1 MQCFDVDDALTGS
14 GVSEEVKN
22 ERELEYLS
30 SYLILQLIEG
40 HCIAE
45 HAHKASTLPKSKEF
59 IDSLF
64 KEYGTNG
71 TISLDKFE
79 ALLKKLGIG
88 NEAHTTTTTTG
99 GSHAGHD
106 HRKRRS
112 IEAYSLVDDEKNEAS
127 SLVNDEQ
134 NEHRRQR
141 RSAASGLLAGKV
153 FDLI

>member
-1 MQCFDVDDALTGS
+1 MDDALSGS

-22 ERELEYLS
+22 GQELEYLS
-30 SYLILQLIEG
+30 SYIILQLIEG

-88 NEAHTTTTTTG
+88 NEAHTATTTG
-99 GSHAGHD
+99 GSHAGHN

-112 IEAYSLVDDEKNEAS
+112 IEAFSFVDEKNEAS
-127 SLVNDEQ
+127 SLVKDEHNQ
-134 NEHRRQR
+134 HRRQR

-153 FDLI
+153 